1 MSASGKKKNP
11 ERFINR
17 DVSWVSFNSR
27 VLMEAR
33 DPGTPLLERLKFIS
47 IVSSNLDEFFMVRI
61 AGIARQDPDTPQ
73 HGHDSCAYLPG
84 QLLARLD
91 RDIRHLTTRQY
102 GTLNKTILPELRRHG
117 IALLSWEE
125 LTPSMREQASSLFRH
140 EILPVLTPVAVDPS
154 HPFPQVPNLALELLI
169 RLRRNGTE
177 RFAVLEVPA
186 LIPRFL
192 RLEPPPG
199 SENGTEYFV
208 AAEEVVA
215 ENLSELFLG
224 CEIRE
229 CSPFRVTR
237 DMDLSIDG
245 ESVADLLTEMEL
257 ELQKTTRRT
266 IVRLETASG
275 MSAASRRWLIRQLGI
290 SGKQVFVIPGYLN
303 LKNMMQIAALPGHP
317 ELKDVPMP
325 PLPSPKTPRDKSM
338 FACIRDNGPFLLHH
352 PYESFDPVL
361 RLLEE
366 AADDP
371 DVLAVKQTL
380 YRVSRNSPVVA
391 ALVRAARN
399 GKQVSVLF
407 EIKARFDE
415 ENNIRGARE
424 LAEAGAHV
432 VYGIAGLKVHC
443 KALLIVRREPA
454 GIRRYVHLSTGNY
467 NEKTARQYTD
477 LGYFSDDE
485 LLARDTAS
493 LFNVITGFSDP
504 PVWSRL
510 LVSPFTIRER
520 LLGMI
525 DRERAL
531 SAPGNPGRITMK
543 LNAIIDSEVIEH
555 LYRAAEA
562 GVRVELI
569 VRGICGVNPH
579 ALPPEARGRIRIVS
593 ILDRFLEHARI
604 YRFANNGN
612 PEYFIGSSDAMP
624 RNLKRRIEI
633 LFPIAEPELRKNLD
647 LILSAE
653 LSDRRKGRRMI
664 AGNRY
669 SSTLSTRKFEETRS
683 QYVIY
688 EHFRKLHKEA
698 AKRSAVPAGRLT
710 VYREETDRGTNAGE

>member
-1 MSASGKKKNP
+1 MSAAGKKKDP
-11 ERFINR
+11 KRFINR

-61 AGIARQDPDTPQ
+61 AGIARQDPDMQQ
-73 HGHDSCAYLPG
+73 HGDYQPG
-84 QLLARLD
+84 ELLAQLD
-91 RDIRHLTTRQY
+91 RDIRLLTARQY
-102 GTLNKTILPELRRHG
+102 ASLNGTILPELRRHH
-117 IALLSWEE
+117 ISLLSWDE
-125 LTPSMREQASSLFRH
+125 LTSSQRDQASALFRH

-154 HPFPQVPNLALELLI
+154 HPFPRVPNLALELLI

-177 RFAVLEVPA
+177 RFAVLEVPS

-192 RLEPPPG
+192 RLDPPSG
-199 SENGTEYFV
+199 SAGGAEFFV
-208 AAEEVVA
+208 ASEEVVSK
-215 ENLSELFLG
+215 NLSELFLG
-224 CEIRE
+224 CDILE

-257 ELQKTTRRT
+257 ELQKKTRRT
-266 IVRLETASG
+266 IVRLEAAAG
-275 MSAASRRWLIRQLGI
+275 MTAASRRWLIRRLGI
-290 SGKQVFVIPGYLN
+290 SEKQVFVIPGYLN
-303 LKNMMQIAALPGHP
+303 LKNMMQLASLPGHP
-317 ELKDVPMP
+317 ELHDDPMP
-325 PLPSPKTPRDKSM
+325 PLPSPKTPREKSM

-443 KALLIVRREPA
+443 KALLIVRREAA

-485 LLARDTAS
+485 MLARDTAS

-510 LVSPFTIRER
+510 LVSPFSIRER

-569 VRGICGVNPH
+569 VRGICGVNPY
-579 ALPPEARGRIRIVS
+579 ALSPEARGRIRIVS

-612 PEYFIGSSDAMP
+612 PEYFIGSSDVMP

-633 LFPIAEPELRKNLD
+633 LFPVAEPELRESLD
-647 LILSAE
+647 FILAAE
-653 LSDRRKGRRMI
+653 LADRRKGRRMI
-664 AGNRY
+664 ADNRY
-669 SSTLSTRKFEETRS
+669 SSTLSTRKFEATRS

-688 EHFRKLHKEA
+688 EHFRKLHKKAE
-698 AKRSAVPAGRLT
+698 KRSAVPAGRLT
-710 VYREETDRGTNAGE
+710 VFRSERGASSPDGE